1 MLSWHELPRA
11 SFDLET
17 TGRDPQF
24 ARIVT
29 ASIILVDG
37 SGSVLS
43 HHEWL
48 VDPGVEIPAEAAAIH
63 GISTEKAREEGIS
76 AAEAVRQI
84 SAVLAD
90 TFAAG
95 IPVLAFNASY
105 DFTVLAREAERHGCT
120 VPVPFPVID
129 PYIMDKQADR
139 FRRGKRTLTAMAEHY
154 GVAFENAHTSA
165 ADVLATLAV
174 GAAVANAFPVMAQDA
189 GTLHAL
195 QIQWAAE
202 QAASFQDYLRRRDPE
217 AVIDGAWPLK
227 PAPLEDVFLPSAEGE
242 AVQVEAV
249 PAAAVPVFAE
259 EAGGQLV
266 LELAPH

>member
-17 TGRDPQF
+17 TGRDPQL

-37 SGSVLS
+37 SGNVLT

-63 GISTEKAREEGIS
+63 GVSTEKARSEGIS

-84 SAVLAD
+84 SSVLAEA
-90 TFAAG
+90 FAAG

-120 VPVPFPVID
+120 APVPFPVID

-154 GVAFENAHTSA
+154 GVAFDNAHTSA
-165 ADVLATLAV
+165 ADVMATLAV
-174 GAAVANAFPVMAQDA
+174 GAAVAAAFPVMAQDA
-189 GTLHAL
+189 RTMHAL
-195 QIQWAAE
+195 QVQWAAE
-202 QAASFQDYLRRRDPE
+202 QAASFQAYLRRRDPE
-217 AVIDGAWPLK
+217 AIIDGSWPLK
-227 PAPLEDVFLPSAEGE
+227 PAPVDAPVPLVPA
-242 AVQVEAV
+242 AVQLPTV
-249 PAAAVPVFAE
+249 PAAAAPALVE

-266 LELAPH
+266 LELAPR